1 MQNFNVRN
9 TFVFSHR
16 NPVSIWKTSYTAPSH
31 SEEVANLDGFH
42 TLIDDQ
48 KKKER
53 KKAIMKERKSR

>member
-1 MQNFNVRN
+1 M
-9 TFVFSHR
+9 
-16 NPVSIWKTSYTAPSH
+16 SIWKTSYTAPSH

-53 KKAIMKERKSR
+53 KKERIKEKKKR